1 VSAGAVSAGA
11 VSAGAVT
18 CEPATLLAADVTD
31 VVVGADPTGDREL
44 WQRAASGETEAFG
57 ILFDRHAGAVYNF
70 LFRRTASRSDA
81 EDLTSAVFLQAWR
94 KRTDVVLD
102 RDSALP
108 WLLKVADYAA
118 RTEWRSVRR
127 YRHALAK
134 AGLPR
139 DVHPDHADEV
149 AAQID
154 DERTMQAVRRAVRRL
169 PRHERQVIE
178 LCIWSGLD
186 QQAAAVALGV
196 AVGTVKSR
204 LSRARKRLQ
213 GLLVLPHPAEEG
225 P

>member
-1 VSAGAVSAGA
+1 MVRTEMVS
-11 VSAGAVT
+11 
-18 CEPATLLAADVTD
+18 
-31 VVVGADPTGDREL
+31 DREL
-44 WQRAASGETEAFG
+44 WQRAGSGETEAFG
-57 ILFDRHAGAVYNF
+57 VLFDRHAGAVYNF

-94 KRTDVVLD
+94 KRTEVILD
-102 RDSALP
+102 RESALP

-118 RTEWRSVRR
+118 RTEWRAVRR
-127 YRHALAK
+127 YRHALAR
-134 AGLPR
+134 AGIPR
-139 DVHPDHADEV
+139 DVHPDHANDV

-154 DERTMQAVRRAVRRL
+154 DERAMKLVRRAVRRL
-169 PRHERQVIE
+169 PRHERQVVE

-213 GLLVLPHPAEEG
+213 DLLVLPQPFEDG
-225 P
+225 PR